1 MSNYTGN
8 KCPVCH
14 KAFTDQDDIVVCP
27 DCGTPYHRACWPAD
41 GHCVNADKHGTG
53 FEWKP
58 ENAAPSAEGIV
69 CPACGAANPPA
80 SRFCCQ
86 CGAPLAQQQSQ
97 ADQGTAQ
104 QQSRADQGT
113 AQQPGQAG
121 AKQPEAE
128 QQQNPNYRVF
138 EIQPD
143 DPIEGV
149 KARDWAAFFGPS
161 AGYYLVRFQGMAVT
175 GRKFCVSV
183 SAFLFGPLYF
193 LYRKAWK
200 PALFFAA
207 LSLLLEVPGILTLLY
222 IAGGLP
228 AWLSSAAFI
237 GRLAQIGSYV
247 NWIQMFLRGVFGV
260 YLYRQAVLPK
270 VQELCRSIPEGAD
283 RQAALRRVGGTSV
296 GAMFAYLA
304 VFALMYLAV
313 YLYVMSLGP
322 SALTKLTAYAQQMM
336 NYLS

>member
-1 MSNYTGN
+1 
-8 KCPVCH
+8 
-14 KAFTDQDDIVVCP
+14 
-27 DCGTPYHRACWPAD
+27 
-41 GHCVNADKHGTG
+41 
-53 FEWKP
+53 
-58 ENAAPSAEGIV
+58 
-69 CPACGAANPPA
+69 
-80 SRFCCQ
+80 
-86 CGAPLAQQQSQ
+86 
-97 ADQGTAQ
+97 
-104 QQSRADQGT
+104 
-113 AQQPGQAG
+113 
-121 AKQPEAE
+121 
-128 QQQNPNYRVF
+128 
-138 EIQPD
+138 
-143 DPIEGV
+143 
-149 KARDWAAFFGPS
+149 
-161 AGYYLVRFQGMAVT
+161 MAVT

-228 AWLSSAAFI
+228 AWLGSAAFI

-270 VQELCRSIPEGAD
+270 VQELCRSIPDGAD